1 MRRVRGFWWSKPKT
15 SHGGEAA
22 TPWPFSGR
30 NTLFGMSVFEQN
42 CGDETRLRSGQRV
55 GRGVGVR
62 DFGSALEF
70 FGVQSEQG
78 GHRLGVRADDFRR
91 ADGTDVAG
99 LAVTLSNY
107 TYTYTM

>member
-1 MRRVRGFWWSKPKT
+1 MC
-15 SHGGEAA
+15 
-22 TPWPFSGR
+22 
-30 NTLFGMSVFEQN
+30 FEQN

-70 FGVQSEQG
+70 FVVQSEQG

-99 LAVTLSNY
+99 LTAEPLRSTALRARAVGARARDGVCLTSCSILSSPGARAARPLN
-107 TYTYTM
+107 